1 MEKLEI
7 KNISKKYDKKCVLD
21 NISIS
26 VKENTTVAILGASG
40 CGKTTLFNIV
50 AGLEKPDFGQ
60 IFIDGK
66 DSTNQVGKVCYMQ
79 QNDLLLPYKTIMENV
94 TLPLIL
100 SGTSKSDTEKEAKKL
115 FETFLISGTENKYP
129 HELSGGMR
137 QRAAFL
143 RTYMQK
149 KKILLL
155 DEPFSALDNITK
167 TAMYSWYLNITKS
180 LKTTTLL
187 ITHDVEE
194 TILLADIVYI
204 MSLAHHNITKSI
216 TVANKKNPDFP
227 FSPEFTNLKKEIM
240 LTLREILSH
249 KI

>member
-7 KNISKKYDKKCVLD
+7 KNISKKYDKKRVL
-21 NISIS
+21 NKISIS

-50 AGLEKPDFGQ
+50 AGLEKPDSGQ

-100 SGTSKSDTEKEAKKL
+100 SGTSKSNAENETKKL
-115 FETFLISGTENKYP
+115 FETFLISGTEKKYP

-143 RTYMQK
+143 RTYMQN

-167 TAMYSWYLNITKS
+167 TAMHSWYLNITKN

-194 TILLADIVYI
+194 AILLADVVYI
-204 MSLAHHNITKSI
+204 MSLARHNITKSI
-216 TVANKKNPDFP
+216 TISNKKNPDFP
-227 FSPEFTNLKKEIM
+227 FSSEFATLKKEIIVVLM
-240 LTLREILSH
+240 ETL
-249 KI
+249 

>member
-21 NISIS
+21 KISIS

-50 AGLEKPDFGQ
+50 AGLEKPDSGQ

-66 DSTNQVGKVCYMQ
+66 DSTNQVGNVCYMQ
-79 QNDLLLPYKTIMENV
+79 QSDLLLPYKTIMENV

-100 SGTSKSDTEKEAKKL
+100 SGTSKSDAEKEAKKT
-115 FETFLISGTENKYP
+115 FETFLISGIENKYP

-167 TAMYSWYLNITKS
+167 TAMYSWYSNITKS

-194 TILLADIVYI
+194 AISIADVVYI
-204 MSLAHHNITKSI
+204 MSLTHHNITKSI
-216 TVANKKNPDFP
+216 NIANKKNLDFIL
-227 FSPEFTNLKKEIM
+227 SSESIRLKKEIM
-240 LTLREILSH
+240 DILVKNSS
-249 KI
+249 I

>member
-21 NISIS
+21 KISIS

-60 IFIDGK
+60 IFIDCK

-100 SGTSKSDTEKEAKKL
+100 SGTSKSDAEKEAKKL
-115 FETFLISGTENKYP
+115 FEAFLISEAENKYP

-155 DEPFSALDNITK
+155 DEPFSALDSITK
-167 TAMYSWYLNITKS
+167 TAMYSWYSNITKG
-180 LKTTTLL
+180 LKATTLL

-194 TILLADIVYI
+194 AILLADVVYI
-204 MSLAHHNITKSI
+204 MSSTHHNITKSI
-216 TVANKKNPDFP
+216 TVANKKNLDFS
-227 FSPEFTNLKKEIM
+227 FSPEFANLKKEIM
-240 LTLREILSH
+240 LTLRETLSP

>member
-21 NISIS
+21 KISIS

-60 IFIDGK
+60 IFIDCK

-100 SGTSKSDTEKEAKKL
+100 SGTSKSDAEKEAKKL

-194 TILLADIVYI
+194 AILLADVVYI
-204 MSLAHHNITKSI
+204 MSLTHHNITKSI
-216 TVANKKNPDFP
+216 NIANKKNLDFP
-227 FSPEFTNLKKEIM
+227 FSPEFAILKKEIM
-240 LTLREILSH
+240 LTLRETLSP

>member
-1 MEKLEI
+1 MNKLEI
-7 KNISKKYDKKCVLD
+7 KNISKKYDKKRVLD
-21 NISIS
+21 KISIS

-50 AGLEKPDFGQ
+50 AGLERADSGQ
-60 IFIDGK
+60 IFVDGE
-66 DSTNQVGKVCYMQ
+66 DCTNQAGNVCYMSQ
-79 QNDLLLPYKTIMENV
+79 KDLLLPYKTIMENV

-100 SGTSKSDTEKEAKKL
+100 SGTSKNDAEKEVKKL

-149 KKILLL
+149 KQILLL

-180 LKTTTLL
+180 LKSTTLL
-187 ITHDVEE
+187 ITHNIDEA
-194 TILLADIVYI
+194 ILLADIIHI
-204 MSLAHHNITKSI
+204 MSLSKHNITKSI
-216 TVANKKNPDFP
+216 NIAGKKNLDFI
-227 FSPEFTNLKKEIM
+227 FSPEFIRLKKEIM
-240 LTLREILSH
+240 DILVKNSST
-249 KI
+249 

>member
-50 AGLEKPDFGQ
+50 AGLEKPDSGQ
-60 IFIDGK
+60 IFIDSK

-79 QNDLLLPYKTIMENV
+79 QSDLLLPYKTIMENV

-100 SGTSKSDTEKEAKKL
+100 SGTSKSDAEKEAKKL
-115 FETFLISGTENKYP
+115 FEAFLISEAENKYP

-194 TILLADIVYI
+194 AILLADIVYI
-204 MSLAHHNITKSI
+204 MSLARHNITKSI
-216 TVANKKNPDFP
+216 TIASKKNPDFP
-227 FSPEFTNLKKEIM
+227 FSPEFANLKKEIM
-240 LTLREILSH
+240 LTLREILAH

>member
-50 AGLEKPDFGQ
+50 AGLEKPDSGQ

-100 SGTSKSDTEKEAKKL
+100 SGTSKSDAEKEAKKL

-137 QRAAFL
+137 QRVAFL

-167 TAMYSWYLNITKS
+167 TVMYSWYSNITKS
-180 LKTTTLL
+180 LKATTLL
-187 ITHDVEE
+187 ITHDLEE
-194 TILLADIVYI
+194 AILLADVVYI
-204 MSLAHHNITKSI
+204 MSLTRHNITKSI
-216 TVANKKNPDFP
+216 NIVNKKNLDFS
-227 FSPEFTNLKKEIM
+227 FSTEFANLKKEIM
-240 LTLREILSH
+240 LTLREILAH

>member
-50 AGLEKPDFGQ
+50 AGLEKPDSGQ

-100 SGTSKSDTEKEAKKL
+100 SGTSKSDAEKEAKKL
-115 FETFLISGTENKYP
+115 FEAFLISEAENKYP

-194 TILLADIVYI
+194 AILLADVVYI
-204 MSLAHHNITKSI
+204 MSSTHHNITKSI
-216 TVANKKNPDFP
+216 TVANKKNLDFS
-227 FSPEFTNLKKEIM
+227 FSTEFANLKKEIM
-240 LTLREILSH
+240 LTLREILAH

>member
-50 AGLEKPDFGQ
+50 AGLEKPDSGQ
-60 IFIDGK
+60 IFIVGK
-66 DSTNQVGKVCYMQ
+66 DSTNKVGNVCYMQ

-100 SGTSKSDTEKEAKKL
+100 SGTSKSDAEKEAKKL

-180 LKTTTLL
+180 LKFTNLL

-216 TVANKKNPDFP
+216 TIASKKNLDFT
-227 FSPEFTNLKKEIM
+227 FSPEFAILKKEIM
-240 LTLREILSH
+240 LTLRETLSP

>member
-7 KNISKKYDKKCVLD
+7 KNISKKYDKKCILD
-21 NISIS
+21 KISIS

-50 AGLEKPDFGQ
+50 AGLEKPDSGQ

-100 SGTSKSDTEKEAKKL
+100 SGTSKSNAENETKKL
-115 FETFLISGTENKYP
+115 FETFLISGTEKKYP

-143 RTYMQK
+143 RTYMQN

-167 TAMYSWYLNITKS
+167 TAMHSWYLNITKS
-180 LKTTTLL
+180 LKATTLL

-194 TILLADIVYI
+194 AILLADVICTL
-204 MSLAHHNITKSI
+204 SLLSHNITKSI

-227 FSPEFTNLKKEIM
+227 FSSEFAALKKEIIVALM
-240 LTLREILSH
+240 KTL
-249 KI
+249 